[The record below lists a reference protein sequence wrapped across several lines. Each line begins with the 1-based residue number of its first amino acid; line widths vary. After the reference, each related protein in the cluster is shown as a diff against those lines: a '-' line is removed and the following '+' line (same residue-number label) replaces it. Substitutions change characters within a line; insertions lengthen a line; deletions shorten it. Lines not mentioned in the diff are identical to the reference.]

1 MPDLIDPAP
10 PPERVPL
17 HDSAAKAKKKKKDK
31 ARRQW
36 MTFGSR
42 VVAQVV
48 GAAASVALGLFLLQR
63 TQQADDARAVAS
75 APPGPARVET
85 PRRSG
90 EVAIAVLPLSNF
102 SADQQHEY
110 FADGM
115 TEALVAELA
124 QIPGLHVI
132 SRTSVMQYKAT
143 RKTIPQVAQELGVD
157 FVVEG
162 SVARADSRVRVTAQ
176 LINAKTDVH
185 VWARSYDR
193 TMRDVL
199 SLQAAVA
206 AAIATEVKGALVSPA
221 VEATRKPVDPI
232 VYDLYL
238 RGRHAWALRTP
249 EGFETAVK
257 YFTEATKRDPDFAL
271 AYAGLADA
279 LSLYPTASLV
289 NRSFDNFARARAAA
303 QKAIAL
309 DESLAEAHTS
319 LAAVYFFGDRNMDA
333 AMREFQRALELN
345 PHYPTAHQWYAI
357 ALSENGKHDEA
368 RKHAEEAVN
377 EDPLNGVMHQALG
390 LVRYYARD
398 FERAAAAERKAL
410 ELSPQLPLARV
421 VLAKSLILQ
430 GKPQEVVAVCES
442 SPQPRPIDVTL
453 TMGIAHAR
461 AGSRVEAEGV
471 FKELSSRQPRATAV
485 LAQWHAATGNYDTAF
500 ALLHETS
507 GSMAPVLRI
516 DPLYDG
522 FRSDR
527 RFSDAAISR
536 R

>member
-271 AYAGLADA
+271 AYADWR
-279 LSLYPTASLV
+279 T
-289 NRSFDNFARARAAA
+289 
-303 QKAIAL
+303 
-309 DESLAEAHTS
+309 
-319 LAAVYFFGDRNMDA
+319 
-333 AMREFQRALELN
+333 
-345 PHYPTAHQWYAI
+345 
-357 ALSENGKHDEA
+357 
-368 RKHAEEAVN
+368 
-377 EDPLNGVMHQALG
+377 
-390 LVRYYARD
+390 
-398 FERAAAAERKAL
+398 
-410 ELSPQLPLARV
+410 PLA
-421 VLAKSLILQ
+421 SI
-430 GKPQEVVAVCES
+430 
-442 SPQPRPIDVTL
+442 RPP
-453 TMGIAHAR
+453 A
-461 AGSRVEAEGV
+461 S
-471 FKELSSRQPRATAV
+471 
-485 LAQWHAATGNYDTAF
+485 
-500 ALLHETS
+500 
-507 GSMAPVLRI
+507 
-516 DPLYDG
+516 
-522 FRSDR
+522 
-527 RFSDAAISR
+527 
-536 R
+536 